1 MYVNKRNEVLVM
13 LVVVIILAWLLVNTW
28 LSLLLVQIEG
38 TSFSG
43 WDEMLTLL
51 LCAVFNP
58 FIFLGVCFVIRWVIK
73 MIKGNK
79 KKNTEKI
86 YYAEDFE

>member
-1 MYVNKRNEVLVM
+1 M
-13 LVVVIILAWLLVNTW
+13 LIAVIVLAWLLANTW

-38 TSFSG
+38 TSFGG

-58 FIFLGVCFVIRWVIK
+58 FVFLGVCFAIRWVIK
-73 MIKGNK
+73 MIKKNK
-79 KKNTEKI
+79 KRNTEK
-86 YYAEDFE
+86 F

>member
-1 MYVNKRNEVLVM
+1 M
-13 LVVVIILAWLLVNTW
+13 LIAVIVLAWLLANTW

-58 FIFLGVCFVIRWVIK
+58 FVFLGVCFVIRWVIK
-73 MIKGNK
+73 MIKKSK
-79 KKNTEKI
+79 KRNTEKI
-86 YYAEDFE
+86 YFAEDFE

>member
-1 MYVNKRNEVLVM
+1 M
-13 LVVVIILAWLLVNTW
+13 LIAVIILAWLLVNTW

-58 FIFLGVCFVIRWVIK
+58 FVFLGVCFVVRWVIK
-73 MIKGNK
+73 MIKKNK
-79 KKNTEKI
+79 KRNTEK
-86 YYAEDFE
+86 F